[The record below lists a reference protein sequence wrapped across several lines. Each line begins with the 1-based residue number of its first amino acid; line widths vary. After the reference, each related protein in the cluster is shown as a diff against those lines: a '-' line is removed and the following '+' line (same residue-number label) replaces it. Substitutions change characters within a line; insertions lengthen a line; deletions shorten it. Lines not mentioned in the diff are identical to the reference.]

1 MKNRKKMTAVVVS
14 LLLILCLGAG
24 GTLAFLIDRQGP
36 VVNEFQPANVTP
48 DIQEEFPNH
57 EVKSDVKIQNTG
69 NVDGFIRAALV
80 VTWQKKGENGETY
93 IAPYAPVLGTDYSMT
108 LNIPE
113 NAGREDN
120 VDGSWFRAADGFYYF
135 SKAVKPNNY
144 TDVLVTEAKQIKANA
159 DGYTLHLEILSS
171 AIQSDWS
178 GDGTHP
184 AAQHWGVTVNG
195 STISK

>member
-48 DIQEEFPNH
+48 DIQEEFLNN

-80 VTWQKKGENGETY
+80 ATWQKKGENGETY
-93 IAPYAPVLGTDYSMT
+93 IAPYAPVLNEDYTMT
-108 LNIPE
+108 LKLE
-113 NAGREDN
+113 NG
-120 VDGSWFRAADGFYYF
+120 GWFYCEEDGFYYF